1 MEISN
6 KLHYI
11 DWIIL
16 SVTLVF
22 IVAYGTYITRK
33 NANVQDYIK
42 GGNDS
47 KWWTIGLSVM
57 ATQASAITFLSTP
70 GQAFHS
76 GMGFVQFYFGLPI
89 AMIIICVVFIPIYHK
104 LKVYTAYE
112 FLEGRFDLKTR
123 SLAAILFLIQRGLA
137 AGITIFA
144 PAIIL
149 SAVLGWDLLTLNIII
164 GFLVIIY
171 TVSGGTKAVNVTQK
185 QQMII
190 IFTGMLIA
198 FFMIMSQLPANI
210 TFKNAL
216 EIAGA
221 SNKMEVLDFSF
232 DLSNRYTVWTGVLG
246 GTFLMLSYFGT
257 DQSQVQRYLSGKS
270 VRESQL
276 GLIFNGLLKVPMQF
290 FILLIGVMVFVFYQF
305 NPSPLNFNPGAN
317 EAIEKSIYVEEY
329 HQLNQEHINIENNK
343 KALFADGFQI
353 EEKEQIQDLNTRDLA
368 LKAKSKVIIDKIDKE
383 NTLDKIESNDKDY
396 VFIHFILNNLPRGLI
411 GLLLAVILSAAMSST
426 ASELNALAS
435 TTAMDLYKRNIKEEK
450 SDEHFVKASKWFTLA
465 WGIIAISV
473 ACVANLFDNL
483 IQLVNIIGSIF
494 YGNVLG
500 IFLLAFFFKK
510 VNGNSVFKSAVI
522 TQILICS
529 IYYFGIYKLES
540 QDLEPV
546 VSYLW
551 LNFIG
556 CILVLFFSLA
566 FVFKSINRQSK
577 ITLIVTSLV
586 IFKITYDILNDVSL
600 NIIHVLSLIVLFF
613 FLGFFSI
620 DKTILNEK

>member
-1 MEISN
+1 MEIAS
-6 KLHYI
+6 KLHLV
-11 DWIIL
+11 DWIVL
-16 SVTLVF
+16 SITLSF
-22 IVAYGTYITRK
+22 IVVYGTYVTRK
-33 NANVQDYIK
+33 NKNVTDYIK
-42 GGNDS
+42 GGSDS

-89 AMIIICVVFIPIYHK
+89 AMVIICVVFIPIYHK

-112 FLEGRFDLKTR
+112 FLEGRFDQKTR

-137 AGITIFA
+137 AGITIYA

-149 SAVLGWDLLTLNIII
+149 SAVLGWDLLTLNILI

-185 QQMII
+185 QQMVI
-190 IFTGMLIA
+190 IFIGMLIA
-198 FFMIMSQLPANI
+198 FYMILSQLPVDI
-210 TFKNAL
+210 TFTKAL

-221 SNKMEVLDFSF
+221 SNKMKVIDFSS
-232 DLSNRYTVWTGVLG
+232 DLSNRYTIWTGILG

-270 VRESQL
+270 IRESQM

-317 EAIEKSIYVEEY
+317 EAVSKSTYRTEY
-329 HQLNQEHINIENNK
+329 RALTEAHIAIENSK
-343 KALFADGFQI
+343 KIIFADGFQTK
-353 EEKEQIQDLNTRDLA
+353 EKEQIQDLNTRDLA
-368 LKAKSKVIIDKIDKE
+368 LKTRSKEIIDEIDKE
-383 NTLDKIESNDKDY
+383 NPLDKIESNDKDY

-435 TTAMDLYKRNIKEEK
+435 TTTMDLYRRNVHEEK
-450 SDEHFVKASKWFTLA
+450 NEAHFVKASKWFTLL
-465 WGIIAISV
+465 WGLVAISI
-473 ACVANLFDNL
+473 ACVANLFENL
-483 IQLVNIIGSIF
+483 IELVNIIGSIF

-510 VNGNSVFKSAVI
+510 VNGNAVFKAAII
-522 TQILICS
+522 TQVLVCLIF
-529 IYYFGIYKLES
+529 YFGIYRLKAEG
-540 QDLEPV
+540 LEPV

-556 CILVLFFSLA
+556 CILVLFFALL
-566 FVFKSINRQSK
+566 FVYKLINKQSRVILL
-577 ITLIVTSLV
+577 ITFLTIL
-586 IFKITYDILNDVSL
+586 KITYDLLKDVSL
-600 NIIHVLSLIVLFF
+600 NITHVISLIILFF
-613 FLGFFSI
+613 FLGFFNIKNSR
-620 DKTILNEK
+620 KL

>member
-1 MEISN
+1 MEIES
-6 KLHYI
+6 KLHAI
-11 DWIIL
+11 DWVIL
-16 SVTLVF
+16 SVTLIF
-22 IVAYGTYITRK
+22 IVAYGTYVTRK
-33 NANVQDYIK
+33 NKNVTDYIK
-42 GGNDS
+42 GGSDS

-89 AMIIICVVFIPIYHK
+89 AMVIICVVFIPIYHK

-149 SAVLGWDLLTLNIII
+149 SAVLGWDLLMLNIII

-190 IFTGMLIA
+190 IFIGMLIA
-198 FFMIMSQLPANI
+198 FFMIMSQLPENI
-210 TFKNAL
+210 TFTKAL

-232 DLSNRYTVWTGVLG
+232 DLSNRYTVWTGILG

-317 EAIEKSIYVEEY
+317 EAVLNSNYAQEY
-329 HQLNQEHINIENNK
+329 KQLEAEHIAIENSK
-343 KALFADGFQI
+343 KAFFVDGFQAS
-353 EEKEQIQDLNTRDLA
+353 EKEEIQNLNIRDLEIKESA
-368 LKAKSKVIIDKIDKE
+368 KAIINKIDEE

-435 TTAMDLYKRNIKEEK
+435 TTAIDLYKRNVGDEKTEE
-450 SDEHFVKASKWFTLA
+450 HYVKASKWFTLV

-500 IFLLAFFFKK
+500 IFLLAFFIKFVK
-510 VNGNSVFKSAVI
+510 GNAVFIAALI
-522 TQILICS
+522 TQALIIWVFILDW
-529 IYYFGIYKLES
+529 L
-540 QDLEPV
+540 P
-546 VSYLW
+546 YLW
-551 LNFIG
+551 LNLLG
-556 CILVLFFSLA
+556 CVLVMAIAIILQT
-566 FVFKSINRQSK
+566 IIPSK
-577 ITLIVTSLV
+577 EKNNEAL
-586 IFKITYDILNDVSL
+586 
-600 NIIHVLSLIVLFF
+600 
-613 FLGFFSI
+613 
-620 DKTILNEK
+620 KTVEIE

>member
-1 MEISN
+1 MEIGS
-6 KLHYI
+6 KLHAV

-16 SVTLVF
+16 SITLTF
-22 IVAYGTYITRK
+22 IVAYGTYVTRK
-33 NANVQDYIK
+33 SKNVQDYIK

-149 SAVLGWDLLTLNIII
+149 SAVLDWDLLTLNIII

-190 IFTGMLIA
+190 IFIGMLIA

-210 TFKNAL
+210 TFTNAL

-221 SNKMEVLDFSF
+221 SDKMEVLDFSF
-232 DLSNRYTVWTGVLG
+232 DLSNRYTVWTGVIG

-305 NPSPLNFNPGAN
+305 NASPLNFNPGAN
-317 EAIEKSIYVEEY
+317 EEVLKSEYVEEY
-329 HQLNQEHINIENNK
+329 QKLEAEHIEIENEK
-343 KALFADGFQI
+343 RAIFADGFQI
-353 EEKEQIQDLNTRDLA
+353 EEKEKIQSLNTRDLA
-368 LKAKSKVIIDKIDKE
+368 LKESAKEIIKKVDDKSIK
-383 NTLDKIESNDKDY
+383 KIESNDKDY

-435 TTAMDLYKRNIKEEK
+435 TTAIDLYKRNVKGEK
-450 SDEHFVKASKWFTLA
+450 SDAHYVTASKWFTLA
-465 WGIIAISV
+465 WGILAILV
-473 ACVANLFDNL
+473 ASVANLFDNL

-500 IFLLAFFFKK
+500 IFLLAFFIKFVK
-510 VNGNSVFKSAVI
+510 GNAVFVAALI
-522 TQILICS
+522 TQALI
-529 IYYFGIYKLES
+529 IAVFLL
-540 QDLEPV
+540 DWLP
-546 VSYLW
+546 YLW
-551 LNFIG
+551 LNLLG
-556 CILVLFFSLA
+556 CILVMGIAIL
-566 FVFKSINRQSK
+566 IQSFIPRK
-577 ITLIVTSLV
+577 
-586 IFKITYDILNDVSL
+586 
-600 NIIHVLSLIVLFF
+600 
-613 FLGFFSI
+613 
-620 DKTILNEK
+620 NEFEDLERIENN

>member
-1 MEISN
+1 MEIES
-6 KLHYI
+6 KLHLV

-16 SVTLVF
+16 SVTLIF
-22 IVAYGTYITRK
+22 IVAYGTHVTRK
-33 NANVQDYIK
+33 NTNVKEYIK

-89 AMIIICVVFIPIYHK
+89 AMIIICLVFIPIYHK

-149 SAVLGWDLLTLNIII
+149 SAVLDWDLLSLNIII

-185 QQMII
+185 QQMVI
-190 IFTGMLIA
+190 IFVGMLLA
-198 FFMIMSQLPANI
+198 FFMIMSQLPSNI
-210 TFKNAL
+210 TFTNAL

-221 SNKMEVLDFSF
+221 SDKMEVLDFSF
-232 DLSNRYTVWTGVLG
+232 DLSNRYTVWTGILG

-317 EAIEKSIYVEEY
+317 QEVLKSEFVSEYQELEAAHIE
-329 HQLNQEHINIENNK
+329 IENTK
-343 KALFADGFQI
+343 RIIFANGFQT
-353 EEKEQIQDLNTRDLA
+353 EEKEVLQSLNEKDLK
-368 LKAKSKVIIDKIDKE
+368 LKEAAKRIIEKVNIKSTK
-383 NTLDKIESNDKDY
+383 KIESNDKDY
-396 VFIHFILNNLPRGLI
+396 VFIHFIINNLPRGLI

-435 TTAMDLYKRNIKEEK
+435 TSAIDLYKRNVRQGK
-450 SDEHFVKASKWFTLA
+450 SDTHYVKASKWFTFA
-465 WGIIAISV
+465 WGLIAISV

-500 IFLLAFFFKK
+500 IFLLAFFIKFVK
-510 VNGNSVFKSAVI
+510 GNAVFTAALI
-522 TQILICS
+522 TQVIIIGVFLLDW
-529 IYYFGIYKLES
+529 F
-540 QDLEPV
+540 P
-546 VSYLW
+546 YLW
-551 LNFIG
+551 LNLLG
-556 CILVLFFSLA
+556 CVLVMGIAMILQFVVFSDKHHKDELA
-566 FVFKSINRQSK
+566 NTRIQ
-577 ITLIVTSLV
+577 
-586 IFKITYDILNDVSL
+586 
-600 NIIHVLSLIVLFF
+600 
-613 FLGFFSI
+613 
-620 DKTILNEK
+620 